1 MKQLADR
8 RQRQVRR
15 VGFWIAVTAIGA
27 YLLFVGDQRPH
38 HLLLL
43 WLEDNRTEERI
54 DALEAERR
62 ELRAEARH
70 LATDTLALEALA
82 RQKGMIRPGDLVYRI
97 VPVPPDVHQAAAES
111 LAARA
116 ARIAADSLAA
126 AREAEAAAREAAAAR
141 KAERERARAH
151 DATPYPRP
159 APRED
164 DAATDRDPAVPSSDP
179 ESEGSAPGPE
189 PPEPSSDPGPSDATS
204 EVGTGALRA
213 ASPRPRETGSAAR

>member
-8 RQRQVRR
+8 RQRRVRR

-43 WLEDNRTEERI
+43 WLEDSRTEERL
-54 DALEAERR
+54 DALEAERQ

-126 AREAEAAAREAAAAR
+126 AREAE
-141 KAERERARAH
+141 RERAGTP
-151 DATPYPRP
+151 DATPDPRP

-164 DAATDRDPAVPSSDP
+164 DAAPERDPAEPSSDP
-179 ESEGSAPGPE
+179 QAGGSPPGPE
-189 PPEPSSDPGPSDATS
+189 PPEPSSEPGPSGATS
-204 EVGTGALRA
+204 ETGSGAVRA
-213 ASPRPRETGSAAR
+213 ASPSPLETRPPAR